1 MFRSFAIALEI
12 AVLVVILQL
21 PFVQYLLSDV
31 QATVSEWMTEIAQ
44 REEREQLADI
54 SANLQGHIEAMRPYQ
69 QEYVAT
75 ILSSRL
81 QLMQFYSN
89 YCMNDDH
96 NPYVYGATLHLLC
109 QEIQRSPLS
118 HSDKEGAAQLT
129 AVK

>member
-1 MFRSFAIALEI
+1 MFRSFAIALEV

-31 QATVSEWMTEIAQ
+31 QETVSEWMTEIAQ

-54 SANLQGHIEAMRPYQ
+54 SANLQGQIDAMRPYQ

-81 QLMQFYSN
+81 QLIKFYDN
-89 YCMNDDH
+89 YCVNDFMIS
-96 NPYVYGATLHLLC
+96 GC
-109 QEIQRSPLS
+109 
-118 HSDKEGAAQLT
+118 
-129 AVK
+129 

>member
-31 QATVSEWMTEIAQ
+31 QATVSEWMTDIAQ

-54 SANLQGHIEAMRPYQ
+54 SANMQGQIQAMRPYQ
-69 QEYVAT
+69 QEYIAT

-81 QLMQFYSN
+81 QLMQFYHN
-89 YCMNDDH
+89 YCANDDH
-96 NPYVYGATLHLLC
+96 NPYVYGATLHLFC
-109 QEIQRSPLS
+109 QEIERSPLS
-118 HSDKEGAAQLT
+118 HHDNNGTQLT

>member
-1 MFRSFAIALEI
+1 MFRSFAIALEV

-31 QATVSEWMTEIAQ
+31 QETVSEWMTEIAQ

-54 SANLQGHIEAMRPYQ
+54 SANLKGQIDAMRPYQ

-81 QLMQFYSN
+81 QLIQFYDN
-89 YCMNDDH
+89 YCVNDDR
-96 NPYVYGATLHLLC
+96 NPYVYGATLHLFC
-109 QEIQRSPLS
+109 QEIKRSPLS
-118 HSDKEGAAQLT
+118 HQGSEEERLT
-129 AVK
+129 ASK